1 MVCSASAARRRAELP
16 LISSMY
22 KRLIL
27 PVLQSQPNITPKA
40 SKLLES
46 IATCIGVLHSTVTSL
61 TASGHAVRKSINTSS
76 FPASPFLVTETK
88 AACNGLRP
96 SPLSFLQKE
105 GIMAM
110 VSTAKRVLPFAA
122 ATCNGAARA
131 VASATMTPLT
141 VETPPNR
148 LLELVAKGLA
158 AEKGE
163 VLRGVSSAAPFDP
176 TLATGYGSTPAP
188 RAISVDFRQ

>member
-1 MVCSASAARRRAELP
+1 MDSSNISNGGSLDQTLLDGKLHRQVDI
-16 LISSMY
+16 LI
-22 KRLIL
+22 
-27 PVLQSQPNITPKA
+27 VA
-40 SKLLES
+40 
-46 IATCIGVLHSTVTSL
+46 H
-61 TASGHAVRKSINTSS
+61 
-76 FPASPFLVTETK
+76 
-88 AACNGLRP
+88 LRDNN
-96 SPLSFLQKE
+96 LNQ
-105 GIMAM
+105 
-110 VSTAKRVLPFAA
+110 
-122 ATCNGAARA
+122 AARA